1 MKLPPKSPF
10 VGGRTAKSSRK
21 QEKDKGA
28 SLSKIE
34 RERKI
39 KAIYRDFEAKKRA
52 IGLKAPT
59 LKRGPV
65 FYLVVLLVLGFLG
78 ASIIQLTRDD
88 VVARKAM
95 DARQARAQKSVDALA
110 EALGRYKFHCGE
122 YPSEADGGLEALSR
136 KSSPHKGWVGPYAT
150 RIVDDP
156 WKRPYVY
163 EPFTNGAHPA
173 VLSLGADGA
182 RGTVDDITPS
192 PGLFEKPFR
201 DTTWTND
208 WVPYWNRGI
217 IVRPRK

>member
-1 MKLPPKSPF
+1 MITKGIKGAKSKLPKS
-10 VGGRTAKSSRK
+10 
-21 QEKDKGA
+21 
-28 SLSKIE
+28 E
-34 RERKI
+34 RDRKI
-39 KAIYRDFEAKKRA
+39 KAIYRDLEAKKRA
-52 IGLKAPT
+52 LGLKAPT
-59 LKRGPV
+59 IKRGPV
-65 FYLVVLLVLGFLG
+65 FYLVVLLLLGFLG

-110 EALGRYKFHCGE
+110 EALGRYKFHCGV
-122 YPSEADGGLEALSR
+122 YPSAEDGGLEALSR

-156 WKRPYVY
+156 WKRPYIY
-163 EPFTNGAHPA
+163 EPSTNGVVPV

-182 RGTVDDITPS
+182 RGTMDDIS
-192 PGLFEKPFR
+192 PAPALFEKPFR